1 MDTNKI
7 IENGKID
14 EKEEE
19 EIDLDKSVMDVEI
32 SGYESAQSQDES
44 DVVFPKE
51 EEHENHREMKKQ
63 VHEEIKLN
71 VEKKQLTEFKKQ
83 VHEELKTIGEKK
95 QITEFRKQV
104 HEELK
109 LVGEKKQLTEFK
121 KQVHEELKEKAEKK
135 KDTEVEIEEKV
146 DEAFRDADPDMFNA
160 RGNTKGMR
168 DLVELY
174 KSTEAH
180 KKSFMSMPF
189 EERTKTIDSMHQ
201 QMELIYER
209 LKNGDAK
216 PTAEEARTTRLF
228 TDLENIHWK
237 LRMQEKMKDMS
248 KEEKMEFLK
257 QTNDRVNKL
266 HLRLK
271 NGEKLDR
278 KTMSE
283 EDKETM
289 GFLKMTLQINE
300 KAQQDQKYRLVLEVT
315 TPSNYK
321 EGALVP
327 MILPQS
333 ANTPP
338 LENNGLHVCSL
349 SPPKGAAPGSKFRVA
364 LDFREMMGVPIPVD
378 HVPGNPVKVMIGGNI
393 PLGIQVPRNLKA
405 HDVYWLHKS
414 MILNSI
420 KNLKK
425 KAFAMKSNKEAAA
438 GASVLKKDVEDVA
451 MDEKKK
457 VLVDEKKNV
466 VVDEKKNTAA
476 PVESNTV
483 KKKKKKKMKKVGSYK
498 EDLLILSGVLGL
510 GLAAYWAWTSM
521 SAPRRRRR

>member
-7 IENGKID
+7 LENGRID
-14 EKEEE
+14 EKEEDV
-19 EIDLDKSVMDVEI
+19 DLNKSVMDVEI

-51 EEHENHREMKKQ
+51 EDEKLHEENHRE
-63 VHEEIKLN
+63 L
-71 VEKKQLTEFKKQ
+71 KKQ
-83 VHEELKTIGEKK
+83 VHEELKMIGEKK

-121 KQVHEELKEKAEKK
+121 KQVHEELKGKVEKK

-146 DEAFRDADPDMFNA
+146 DEAFRDADPEMFNA
-160 RGNTKGMR
+160 SGNAKSIR
-168 DLVELY
+168 ELLEIS
-174 KSTEAH
+174 KSKEAT
-180 KKSFMSMPF
+180 KKSFMTMSF
-189 EERTKTIDSMHQ
+189 EERSKMMDNMHE
-201 QMELIYER
+201 QMEPIYER

-216 PTAEEARTTRLF
+216 PTAEETRTFAQF
-228 TDLENIHWK
+228 TELENTHWK
-237 LRMQEKMKDMS
+237 LRMQDKMKDMS

-300 KAQQDQKYRLVLEVT
+300 KAQQAQKYRLVLEVT
-315 TPSNYK
+315 TPSNYR

-327 MILPQS
+327 MILPKS
-333 ANTPP
+333 TNTPP
-338 LENNGLHVCSL
+338 LKNNGLHVCSL

-364 LDFREMMGVPIPVD
+364 LDFREMMGVPIPVG

-414 MILNSI
+414 MILNSL

-425 KAFAMKSNKEAAA
+425 KAFEMKKSGEKAS
-438 GASVLKKDVEDVA
+438 GASVLKKEVEDVA
-451 MDEKKK
+451 VDEKKK
-457 VLVDEKKNV
+457 VVVDEKV
-466 VVDEKKNTAA
+466 VVDDEKKNTA
-476 PVESNTV
+476 PVESTNTQV
-483 KKKKKKKMKKVGSYK
+483 KKKLKTKVKKKLKKVGSFK
-498 EDLLILSGVLGL
+498 EDVLILSGVLGL